1 MSGACGAH
9 HRTQGVPFF
18 SGATTTRRDW
28 PVLEPRIREIAA
40 SGRFTSGVWVE
51 RLEQELCEYTGARH
65 VVVVGNGTDALVMAL
80 RAAGVRPGDEVVVP
94 AYSSFATASSV
105 LHAGATPVMVDVL
118 PGSYALDPDQVEAAL
133 TDRTRAVV
141 AVHLFSQLAP
151 VVELAEVAERHGL
164 LLLEDSAD
172 GIGMWQGG
180 AHAGLFG
187 TAGVLSFSPAATLG
201 ALGDA
206 GAVLTD
212 DDEVAA
218 RVRRLRGHGHTTGG
232 EYQDLGYNS
241 RCDEIEAAVL
251 VTRLAHLDEDVERR
265 RVLAERYT
273 QRLAEVVETPYLAP
287 AKGDGGLT
295 FSAYLIETDRRDELV
310 EFLAGYGVGT
320 EVYHPRPLPHEP
332 ALAHLARHPVPV
344 AEAAAKRAVGL
355 PLYPDLTAEQ
365 VDHVADLIR
374 DFTDPRRAR

>member
-1 MSGACGAH
+1 MSI
-9 HRTQGVPFF
+9 PFF
-18 SGATTTRRDW
+18 SSAKTTRRDW

-51 RLEQELCEYTGARH
+51 RLEQELCEYTGAKH
-65 VVVVGNGTDALVMAL
+65 VVVVGNGTDALVMML
-80 RAAGVRPGDEVVVP
+80 RAAGVRPGDEVIVP
-94 AYSSFATASSV
+94 AYASVATASSV
-105 LHAGATPVMVDVL
+105 LHAGATPITVDVL
-118 PGSYALDPDQVEAAL
+118 PGSYALDPEQVEAAI

-164 LLLEDSAD
+164 LLLEDGAD

-180 AHAGLFG
+180 VHAGLFG
-187 TAGVLSFSPAATLG
+187 TAGVLSFLPTKALG

-218 RVRRLRGHGHTTGG
+218 RVRRLRHHGQTTDGV
-232 EYQDLGYNS
+232 YQDLGYHS

-251 VTRLAHLDEDVERR
+251 VTRLAHLDEDIERR

-273 QRLAEVVETPYLAP
+273 QRLGQIVDTPYLAP

-295 FSAYLIETDRRDELV
+295 FSAYVIETDRRDELV
-310 EFLAGYGVGT
+310 EFLAEHGVGA
-320 EVYHPRPLPHEP
+320 EVYNLSPQP
-332 ALAHLARHPVPV
+332 ALPV
-344 AEAAAKRAVGL
+344 AEAAAKRAVAL

-374 DFTDPRRAR
+374 DVTDPRRAR

>member
-1 MSGACGAH
+1 MSGANH
-9 HRTQGVPFF
+9 HTQGVPFF
-18 SGATTTRRDW
+18 SGATTMRRDW

-40 SGRFTSGVWVE
+40 SGRFTSGVWAE
-51 RLEQELCEYTGARH
+51 RLEQELCEYTGAKH
-65 VVVVGNGTDALVMAL
+65 VIVVGNGTDALIMML
-80 RAAGVRPGDEVVVP
+80 RAAGIRPGDEVIVP
-94 AYSSFATASSV
+94 AYSFFATASSV

-118 PGSYALDPDQVEAAL
+118 PGSYALDPDQVEAAI
-133 TDRTRAVV
+133 TGRTRAIL

-151 VVELAEVAERHGL
+151 MVELAEVAERHGL
-164 LLLEDSAD
+164 LLLEDGAE

-180 AHAGLFG
+180 VHAGLFG
-187 TAGVLSFSPAATLG
+187 TAGALSFFPTKTLG

-218 RVRRLRGHGHTTGG
+218 RVRRLRRHGQTTDDGH

-251 VTRLAHLDEDVERR
+251 VTRLAHLDDDVERR
-265 RVLAERYT
+265 RVLAQRYT

-295 FSAYLIETDRRDELV
+295 FSVYLIETDRRDELA

-320 EVYHPRPLPHEP
+320 KVYYPRPVPREP

-344 AEAAAKRAVGL
+344 AEAAATRALAL
-355 PLYPDLTAEQ
+355 PLYPDLAAEQ
-365 VDHVADLIR
+365 VDHVADLVR
-374 DFTDPRRAR
+374 DCHDPRRAR